1 MYAYQ
6 RLIFQN
12 KARIFGHSSYLNLA
26 LSKYEKIYG
35 REDTDNN
42 PNERLIGLV
51 TRAYEQTGEK
61 VVVIND
67 EYDAPLLDVVHE
79 EENLATI
86 QQIDDKGYLIPY
98 SADGKRMFKIGIN
111 FDSNQRTITDWII
124 KEG

>member
-6 RLIFQN
+6 
-12 KARIFGHSSYLNLA
+12 
-26 LSKYEKIYG
+26 
-35 REDTDNN
+35 
-42 PNERLIGLV
+42 RLIGLV

-61 VVVIND
+61 VVIIID

>member
-1 MYAYQ
+1 M
-6 RLIFQN
+6 
-12 KARIFGHSSYLNLA
+12 
-26 LSKYEKIYG
+26 
-35 REDTDNN
+35 
-42 PNERLIGLV
+42 IGLV

-61 VVVIND
+61 VVVIID

-86 QQIDDKGYLIPY
+86 QQIDDEGYLIPY

>member
-1 MYAYQ
+1 M
-6 RLIFQN
+6 IV
-12 KARIFGHSSYLNLA
+12 
-26 LSKYEKIYG
+26 
-35 REDTDNN
+35 
-42 PNERLIGLV
+42 LV

-61 VVVIND
+61 VVVIID

>member
-1 MYAYQ
+1 M
-6 RLIFQN
+6 
-12 KARIFGHSSYLNLA
+12 
-26 LSKYEKIYG
+26 
-35 REDTDNN
+35 
-42 PNERLIGLV
+42 
-51 TRAYEQTGEK
+51 
-61 VVVIND
+61 VIID

-111 FDSNQRTITDWII
+111 FDSNQRTINDWII

>member
-1 MYAYQ
+1 M
-6 RLIFQN
+6 
-12 KARIFGHSSYLNLA
+12 
-26 LSKYEKIYG
+26 
-35 REDTDNN
+35 
-42 PNERLIGLV
+42 IGLV

-61 VVVIND
+61 VVVIID
-67 EYDAPLLDVVHE
+67 EYDAPLLDVVPE

-111 FDSNQRTITDWII
+111 FDSNQSTITDWII

>member
-6 RLIFQN
+6 
-12 KARIFGHSSYLNLA
+12 
-26 LSKYEKIYG
+26 
-35 REDTDNN
+35 
-42 PNERLIGLV
+42 RLIGLV

-61 VVVIND
+61 VVVIID

>member
-1 MYAYQ
+1 M
-6 RLIFQN
+6 
-12 KARIFGHSSYLNLA
+12 
-26 LSKYEKIYG
+26 
-35 REDTDNN
+35 
-42 PNERLIGLV
+42 IGLV

-61 VVVIND
+61 VVVIID
-67 EYDAPLLDVVHE
+67 EYDAPLLDVVHK

>member
-1 MYAYQ
+1 M
-6 RLIFQN
+6 
-12 KARIFGHSSYLNLA
+12 
-26 LSKYEKIYG
+26 
-35 REDTDNN
+35 
-42 PNERLIGLV
+42 IGLV

-61 VVVIND
+61 VVVIID

-111 FDSNQRTITDWII
+111 FDSNQRIITDWII

>member
-1 MYAYQ
+1 MLF
-6 RLIFQN
+6 R
-12 KARIFGHSSYLNLA
+12 S
-26 LSKYEKIYG
+26 
-35 REDTDNN
+35 
-42 PNERLIGLV
+42 
-51 TRAYEQTGEK
+51 GEK
-61 VVVIND
+61 VVVIID

>member
-1 MYAYQ
+1 M
-6 RLIFQN
+6 
-12 KARIFGHSSYLNLA
+12 
-26 LSKYEKIYG
+26 
-35 REDTDNN
+35 
-42 PNERLIGLV
+42 IGLV
-51 TRAYEQTGEK
+51 TRAYEQTGER
-61 VVVIND
+61 VVVIID

>member
-1 MYAYQ
+1 M
-6 RLIFQN
+6 
-12 KARIFGHSSYLNLA
+12 
-26 LSKYEKIYG
+26 
-35 REDTDNN
+35 
-42 PNERLIGLV
+42 IGLV

-61 VVVIND
+61 VVVIID

-111 FDSNQRTITDWII
+111 FDSN
-124 KEG
+124 

>member
-1 MYAYQ
+1 MRKTGQA
-6 RLIFQN
+6 
-12 KARIFGHSSYLNLA
+12 SCLA
-26 LSKYEKIYG
+26 F
-35 REDTDNN
+35 N

-61 VVVIND
+61 VVVIID

>member
-1 MYAYQ
+1 M
-6 RLIFQN
+6 
-12 KARIFGHSSYLNLA
+12 
-26 LSKYEKIYG
+26 
-35 REDTDNN
+35 
-42 PNERLIGLV
+42 IGLV

-61 VVVIND
+61 VVVIID
-67 EYDAPLLDVVHE
+67 EYDAPMLDVVHE

>member
-1 MYAYQ
+1 M
-6 RLIFQN
+6 
-12 KARIFGHSSYLNLA
+12 
-26 LSKYEKIYG
+26 
-35 REDTDNN
+35 
-42 PNERLIGLV
+42 
-51 TRAYEQTGEK
+51 
-61 VVVIND
+61 VIID

>member
-1 MYAYQ
+1 M
-6 RLIFQN
+6 
-12 KARIFGHSSYLNLA
+12 
-26 LSKYEKIYG
+26 
-35 REDTDNN
+35 
-42 PNERLIGLV
+42 IGLV

-61 VVVIND
+61 VVVIID

-86 QQIDDKGYLIPY
+86 QQIDDKGYLLPY

>member
-1 MYAYQ
+1 M
-6 RLIFQN
+6 
-12 KARIFGHSSYLNLA
+12 
-26 LSKYEKIYG
+26 
-35 REDTDNN
+35 
-42 PNERLIGLV
+42 IGLV

-61 VVVIND
+61 VVVIID

-124 KEG
+124 KEGRYSFFIKKHKHSTTEIPCS

>member
-1 MYAYQ
+1 M
-6 RLIFQN
+6 
-12 KARIFGHSSYLNLA
+12 
-26 LSKYEKIYG
+26 
-35 REDTDNN
+35 
-42 PNERLIGLV
+42 IGLV

-61 VVVIND
+61 VVVIID

-124 KEG
+124 KET

>member
-1 MYAYQ
+1 M
-6 RLIFQN
+6 
-12 KARIFGHSSYLNLA
+12 
-26 LSKYEKIYG
+26 
-35 REDTDNN
+35 
-42 PNERLIGLV
+42 IGLV

-61 VVVIND
+61 VVVIID

-79 EENLATI
+79 EETLATI

>member
-1 MYAYQ
+1 M
-6 RLIFQN
+6 
-12 KARIFGHSSYLNLA
+12 
-26 LSKYEKIYG
+26 
-35 REDTDNN
+35 
-42 PNERLIGLV
+42 IGLV

-61 VVVIND
+61 VVVIID
-67 EYDAPLLDVVHE
+67 EYDAPLLDVVDE

>member
-1 MYAYQ
+1 M
-6 RLIFQN
+6 
-12 KARIFGHSSYLNLA
+12 
-26 LSKYEKIYG
+26 
-35 REDTDNN
+35 
-42 PNERLIGLV
+42 IGLV

-61 VVVIND
+61 VVVIID
-67 EYDAPLLDVVHE
+67 EYDAPLLDVVYE

>member
-1 MYAYQ
+1 MV
-6 RLIFQN
+6 
-12 KARIFGHSSYLNLA
+12 
-26 LSKYEKIYG
+26 
-35 REDTDNN
+35 
-42 PNERLIGLV
+42 GLV

-61 VVVIND
+61 VVVIID

>member
-1 MYAYQ
+1 M
-6 RLIFQN
+6 
-12 KARIFGHSSYLNLA
+12 
-26 LSKYEKIYG
+26 
-35 REDTDNN
+35 
-42 PNERLIGLV
+42 IGLV

-61 VVVIND
+61 VVVIID